1 MTYSTLDKVCMGYC
15 TLRFH
20 CYEEMHCPVHVP
32 RAYPYVPNQ
41 LHQGQYIRHFTVGE
55 ISFHLLGRGLYCI
68 FIPRT
73 EAQDDAGAVDWVE
86 LSNGAALRGNR
97 RRRPNFQERLCDPAE
112 HLSAIAVDEADA
124 NARSVPTLYLKAYS
138 SVQLSYIS
146 LPAVGLPSQKRY
158 LGAPPP
164 KAGFRTLASVW
175 ALGRNSD
182 GR

>member
-124 NARSVPTLYLKAYS
+124 NARSVSIFLFFCTIVLHH
-138 SVQLSYIS
+138 
-146 LPAVGLPSQKRY
+146 LPSSSR
-158 LGAPPP
+158 L
-164 KAGFRTLASVW
+164 TLAKKISWCTASESWV
-175 ALGRNSD
+175 
-182 GR
+182 